1 MAMSK
6 NTEIELKLLLQ
17 PSELAKLLTLDVFTQ
32 AVRPDSRRERQL
44 VSTYYDTQEMALAA
58 HGIAYRVRDKGDG
71 SFEATV
77 KTSKKSSGGLSER
90 LELNLPIAKAEPV
103 LDGFAAL
110 GLGYE
115 LSTLAPQG
123 VQALFTVRVKRITY
137 VLQYKSAV
145 IEMAIDKGEITTG
158 TATDSIDE
166 VELELLEGETSDL
179 LAYKELVAGKV
190 SLRAEDRSKFARG
203 LALLQQKR
211 GA

>member
-1 MAMSK
+1 MVMSK

-166 VELELLEGETSDL
+166 VELLEGETSDL

>member
-1 MAMSK
+1 MVMSK

-44 VSTYYDTQEMALAA
+44 VSTYYDTQEMALTA